1 MGVKMT
7 SKEKKLIEEAINIL
21 STYRI
26 DSKES
31 MGWAIQRGIDFLK
44 TNFKIKDKNEIF
56 NS

>member
-1 MGVKMT
+1 MT

-21 STYRI
+21 SAYRI

-31 MGWAIQRGIDFLK
+31 MGWAIQRGISFLE
-44 TNFKIKDKNEIF
+44 TNFNIKEKWNEVS

>member
-1 MGVKMT
+1 MT